1 MIRLS
6 GKQIR
11 HLRGLAHHHRI
22 VVMLGNAGLTDT
34 LKLEFDSALSAHEL
48 VKVKLPAGQ
57 SKEKRAILQQLCR
70 AAGAVPV
77 QLIGRVGIAYRPAE
91 TPRIILP

>member
-6 GKQIR
+6 GKQVR
-11 HLRGLAHHHRI
+11 HLRGLAYHHQI
-22 VVMLGNAGLTDT
+22 VVMIGNSGLTDT

-57 SKEKRAILQQLCR
+57 AREKRTILQQLCR
-70 AAGAVPV
+70 AVGAVPV